1 MWASERQ
8 EAKGSQVGWIYLF
21 QESSQIITVF
31 SQHSFDLRLK
41 LQTIKSAKTYLFHSI
56 AYFGRTKWFRLL
68 SKELLHASMHGWR
81 SKKAYLN
88 HRLVHKNLYH
98 FISARFNFLCS
109 FHMVKKKGVRV
120 FVSKLWF
127 RNSCIYI
134 EIFLG
139 VYMHGL
145 TYHKPIHSQNP
156 HLTTQHP

>member
-1 MWASERQ
+1 MLVLLIVMRMTR
-8 EAKGSQVGWIYLF
+8 GIFRMIQVVLFYIMMPHRKLFSLNILMICSTCYYELYHHSHLPTLVLHSYIYIYL
-21 QESSQIITVF
+21 
-31 SQHSFDLRLK
+31 
-41 LQTIKSAKTYLFHSI
+41 
-56 AYFGRTKWFRLL
+56 
-68 SKELLHASMHGWR
+68 
-81 SKKAYLN
+81 YLN

-134 EIFLG
+134 DIFLG